1 MASHRLLHLPDF
13 LEELFQHLVEHKCDS
28 DYALVCKDW
37 AEVVFDYAWRE
48 TSALK
53 LFKLLAPI
61 VMDPTANLCCFSQ
74 PISSDGWSR
83 FRKYHYRVRILR
95 CTCTASGSSLHPSVY
110 ALAGLNR
117 PYAGPFLPNLT
128 VLDCPSD
135 ATYAQLFASPSITTF
150 QLMGESE
157 LKTEQD
163 YQLIVKYLPA
173 CTPNLES
180 LRLSADRN
188 NQYIQ
193 DALVEALPNL
203 RFLNQLDISVELL
216 TPQVTKI
223 ISKLPLLT
231 SLTGH
236 GSHPDFSE
244 MLSLEL
250 DSECFPKLEHLRL
263 NAWLERAEYFFKVW
277 VSPTSLKTLSIVERN
292 AISEPGAYQT
302 IIGWAASNS
311 PLLETLAVSFDD
323 EEFEHDIN
331 VNDPLPFS
339 IFEPLL
345 SCKHLSSLTI
355 SYPLPFEMTE
365 AELVRLVT
373 ALPLLCHMDIGTI
386 DAPPSG
392 SEPSLG
398 LSALCSIAPLCHSLE
413 YLCIYMSFHATDQ
426 LDDVPSP
433 SVPFKCLNILDV
445 GQSPIQG
452 NISVALFLN
461 RILPASCSLEFE
473 EYTGSGSEDE
483 DQDEDEDWQQVVT
496 VLKALRIT
504 HREAKKCK

>member
-1 MASHRLLHLPDF
+1 MASHRVLHLPDF
-13 LEELFQHLVEHKCDS
+13 LGELFQHLVEHKCDS

-61 VMDPTANLCCFSQ
+61 VMDPTAHLYCFSQ

-83 FRKYHYRVRILR
+83 FQKYHYRVRILR

-135 ATYAQLFASPSITTF
+135 PTYAQLFASPSITTF
-150 QLMGESE
+150 GLTGGSE

-163 YQLIVKYLPA
+163 YQLILKYLPA

-180 LRLSADRN
+180 LRLSAGRN
-188 NQYIQ
+188 NPNTQ
-193 DALVEALPNL
+193 DALVEVLPIL
-203 RFLNQLDISVELL
+203 RFLNQLDISADLF

-223 ISKLPLLT
+223 ISNLPLLR

-236 GSHPDFSE
+236 GSHPNFSG
-244 MLSLEL
+244 MLSPEL
-250 DSECFPKLEHLRL
+250 DPECFPKLEHLRL
-263 NAWLERAEYFFKVW
+263 HAWLEEAEYFFRAW
-277 VSPTSLKTLSIVERN
+277 VSPTSLKTLSLVECN
-292 AISEPGAYQT
+292 SISAWAYQS
-302 IIGWAASNS
+302 IIGWAASHA
-311 PLLETLAVSFDD
+311 PLLETLALSFDD
-323 EEFEHDIN
+323 GDFEDVI
-331 VNDPLPFS
+331 DADEPLPFS
-339 IFEPLL
+339 VFEPLL

-355 SYPLPFEMTE
+355 AYPLPFEMTE
-365 AELVRLVT
+365 DELVTLVT
-373 ALPLLCHMDIGTI
+373 ALPLLRHLDIGTI

-398 LSALCSIAPLCHSLE
+398 LSALSSIAPLCHSLE

-426 LDDVPSP
+426 LDNVPTP
-433 SVPFKCLNILDV
+433 SVPFKSLNILDV
-445 GQSPIQG
+445 GRSPIQG

-461 RILPASCSLEFE
+461 RILPAFCSLQFE

-483 DQDEDEDWQQVVT
+483 DQDEDWEQVIV

-504 HREAKKCK
+504 HREAKKCS